1 MIILAWNGGSP
12 IDILDFNVFKKVL
25 SIFITAAIMKLG
37 KGNIVHYCF
46 FPLVPDTHFTLLGVV
61 PNMIGLAQL
70 SLDARLSFVF
80 LCLQSS
86 LLFANRLQ
94 IQCQKKEN
102 KTHHCHNVISDVDS
116 LCTFVF

>member
-37 KGNIVHYCF
+37 KGNIAHYLP
-46 FPLVPDTHFTLLGVV
+46 FPLLTDTHIILLGVA
-61 PNMIGLAQL
+61 PNMFGLAQIKFGCQG
-70 SLDARLSFVF
+70 SIFVF

-86 LLFANRLQ
+86 LLFAYRLQ
-94 IQCQKKEN
+94 I
-102 KTHHCHNVISDVDS
+102 
-116 LCTFVF
+116 